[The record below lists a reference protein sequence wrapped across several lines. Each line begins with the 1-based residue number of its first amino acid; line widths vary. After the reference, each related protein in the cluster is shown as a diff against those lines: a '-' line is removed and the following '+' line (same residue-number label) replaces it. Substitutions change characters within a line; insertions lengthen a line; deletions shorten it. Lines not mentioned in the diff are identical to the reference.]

1 MKAVSMVTVMLQCRG
16 LPLAKDEDKDK
27 ERKSEG
33 GSRMVVDCNFATFGS
48 LGEVGQKCPL
58 GLCRQPCICTLLPPY
73 AYAVT

>member
-1 MKAVSMVTVMLQCRG
+1 MKAVSMVTVTLQCRG

-33 GSRMVVDCNFATFGS
+33 GSRMVVDCNFATFGR
-48 LGEVGQKCPL
+48 LGEVGQKCPIKKVH
-58 GLCRQPCICTLLPPY
+58 GVFVDNPAY